1 MNYEEQRQQMVQ
13 TQLIPRHISD
23 PLVIKAFKKV
33 PREEFIPLRYRQ
45 NAYGDYPLPIGEGQT
60 ISQPFMVALMTQAL
74 ELTKDD
80 CVLEIGTGSGYQVA
94 ILAEIA
100 KKVFSVERLSEL
112 SERAQATLK
121 ELNYKNIF
129 FHIGD
134 GTCGWPQHSPYQAII
149 VTAGAPHIPSPL
161 IEQLSEGG
169 RIVIPVGDVF
179 GQTLI
184 RIRKR
189 KDGLGEERICGCVFV
204 PLVGKFGWHKDDRN
218 SF

>member
-13 TQLIPRHISD
+13 RQLISRHICDSR
-23 PLVIKAFKKV
+23 VIKAFGKV
-33 PREEFIPLRYRQ
+33 PREEFIPKKNCQ

-74 ELTKDD
+74 ELKRDD

-100 KKVFSVERLSEL
+100 KKVFTVERFSKL
-112 SERAQATLK
+112 SERAQVTLK
-121 ELNYKNIF
+121 KLGYKNIF
-129 FHIGD
+129 FHVGD
-134 GTCGWPQHSPYQAII
+134 GTCGWPQHSPYQAIV

-161 IEQLSEGG
+161 IEQLSGGG
-169 RIVIPVGDVF
+169 RIVIPVGGTF

-184 RIRKR
+184 RARKSI
-189 KDGLGEERICGCVFV
+189 GSVEEERICGCVFV
-204 PLVGKFGWHKDDRN
+204 PLIGKFGWHKDD
-218 SF
+218 